1 MSHTLSRLEI
11 DHRAEHLNPTSP
23 LYYRNRGYSYSLSDA
38 ATLAALTQQ
47 RFQIE
52 AVHLK
57 QTQKRERD

>member
-1 MSHTLSRLEI
+1 MSHTLSRPEI
-11 DHRAEHLNPTSP
+11 DHRAEYLNPTSP
-23 LYYRNRGYSYSLSDA
+23 LYYRDRSYSLSDA

-52 AVHLK
+52 AVHMK